1 MEGRVDRDRIFGGN
15 PLSVVLRLVVLSIVV
30 GIVMSALDI
39 RPENLL
45 YHMRLI
51 VQRVSALGF
60 GAVESILGYLVL
72 GAVVVLPIWLVARL
86 ISGFRSRDD
95 QRPR

>member
-1 MEGRVDRDRIFGGN
+1 MDRNRVFGGN
-15 PLSVVLRLVVLSIVV
+15 PLAVVLRLAVLSVVV

-45 YHMRLI
+45 HHLRLL
-51 VQRVSALGF
+51 VQRISALGF
-60 GAVESILGYLVL
+60 GAVESVLGYLVL
-72 GAVVVLPIWLVARL
+72 GAAVVVPIWLVARL
-86 ISGFRSRDD
+86 IGGLKSRDD

>member
-1 MEGRVDRDRIFGGN
+1 MDRDRIFGGN

>member
-1 MEGRVDRDRIFGGN
+1 MDRNRVFGGN
-15 PLSVVLRLVVLSIVV
+15 PLAVVLRLAVLSVVV

-45 YHMRLI
+45 QHLRLL
-51 VQRVSALGF
+51 VQRISALGF
-60 GAVESILGYLVL
+60 GAVESVLGYLIL
-72 GAVVVLPIWLVARL
+72 GALVVVPIWLVARL
-86 ISGFRSRDD
+86 IGGLKSRDD